1 MEQRLS
7 LVTLGVRDL
16 DRSRAFYER
25 LGWVRGFRAA
35 EGVAFFQAGGMVLA
49 LWSRASLAA
58 DAGLPDDGT
67 GFAGI
72 TLSHNVRERDQVDAV
87 LSEAVAA
94 GARLLRPARDTKWG
108 GRAGHFS
115 DPDAIVWEIA
125 WNPGFPIAEDGSIRL
140 PD

>member
-16 DRSRAFYER
+16 PRAQAFYER
-25 LGWVRGFRAA
+25 LGWARSVRSAVD
-35 EGVAFFQAGGMVLA
+35 VAFFQAGGMVIS
-49 LWSRASLAA
+49 LWSRRSLAA
-58 DAGLPDDGT
+58 DAGVPEAGS

-72 TLSHNVRERDQVDAV
+72 VLSHNVRSQGEVDAV
-87 LSEAVAA
+87 LAEAIAA
-94 GARLLRPARDTKWG
+94 GATPLHPAREQDWG
-108 GRAGHFS
+108 GYSGHFA
-115 DPDAIVWEIA
+115 DPEGVIWEIA